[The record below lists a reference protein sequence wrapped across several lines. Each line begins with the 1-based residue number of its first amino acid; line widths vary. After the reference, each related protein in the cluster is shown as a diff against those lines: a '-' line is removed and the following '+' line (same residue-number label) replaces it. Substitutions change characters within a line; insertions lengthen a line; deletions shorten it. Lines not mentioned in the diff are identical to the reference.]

1 MTIIDVSEWQGV
13 IEWEQ
18 VKPHIDGAILRA
30 GWGAGNAD
38 RQFARNAA
46 ECNRLGIPCG
56 AYWFS
61 YASNPGMAA
70 QEAGALIK
78 AVQPY
83 KMQLPLA
90 FDYEYDS
97 VRAAGGN
104 VSLDMATQM
113 LYAFCEAIEA
123 AGYWCIVYTNPDF
136 MARYFSPDVPKRFG
150 LWLAQWPGGLPDL
163 SKPPRPDVQLW
174 QWTSKGSVP
183 GIATD
188 VDTNAAFVDFVKL
201 IHENG
206 MNHLDAK
213 PEQQTD
219 PTQEAMSWGK
229 ARGIIPDNVNSTT
242 PVTWGDL
249 AIMARHL
256 HT

>member
-1 MTIIDVSEWQGV
+1 MKIIDVSEWNGV
-13 IEWEQ
+13 IDWER
-18 VKPHIDGAILRA
+18 VKPHIDGAIIRA
-30 GWGAGNAD
+30 GWGANHAD
-38 RQFARNAA
+38 RQFTANAA

-61 YASNPGMAA
+61 YATTPRMAA
-70 QEAGALIK
+70 AEAQNMLD
-78 AVQPY
+78 AVRPY
-83 KMQLPLA
+83 RMELPLA

-104 VSLDMATQM
+104 VSLDMATRM

-123 AGYWCIVYTNPDF
+123 GGYWCLVYTNPDF
-136 MARYFSPDVPKRFG
+136 MTRYFAPEIPQRFG

-174 QWTSKGSVP
+174 QWTSKGSFP
-183 GIATD
+183 GID
-188 VDTNAAFVDFVKL
+188 SNVDTSEAFVDFAQL
-201 IHENG
+201 IRENG
-206 MNHLDAK
+206 MNHLDNM
-213 PEQQTD
+213 PEPPAD
-219 PTQEAMSWGK
+219 PMQEAMAWGK
-229 ARGIIPDNVNSTT
+229 AKGIIPDNASSTT

-256 HT
+256 HD